1 MSPLGKPSVVKGKS
15 GQSGSGSKDRK
26 PISVAPSDAV
36 SGGGAPDNVDT
47 TIMEMTATTWD
58 YNGSQEPSA
67 FLLVKLKDD
76 DGTEHEQ
83 YYSAG
88 DLSKIVPSDDG
99 ACFYP
104 AEGSSATGLNN
115 NCNAYLFLGALV
127 DQGFPE
133 DKLRNDGFQTAVGLR
148 GHMNAIAPKKKR
160 EGLEGG
166 NKPIGVFT
174 KIHSLPW
181 EGTKG
186 KLGKAVGGVSGA
198 ARSTSASTSAAKS
211 VAASTNG
218 DADELNTEAIEAVV
232 AALAKADGPIEV
244 KRLGMAAFQA
254 APKATHRKELIKYV
268 VQNDFL
274 EQADAPWVIDGEFI
288 TAAE

>member
-1 MSPLGKPSVVKGKS
+1 MPLGKPSVVKGKS
-15 GQSGSGSKDRK
+15 GQSSKDRK

-133 DKLRNDGFQTAVGLR
+133 DKLRDEGFQTAVGLR

-174 KIHSLPW
+174 KIHSMPW
-181 EGTKG
+181 ETKG
-186 KLGKAVGGVSGA
+186 KAMGKAATTTTAS
-198 ARSTSASTSAAKS
+198 RTSAKPTQ
-211 VAASTNG
+211 AASSANG

-254 APKATHRKELIKYV
+254 APKAAHRKELIKYV

-274 EQADAPWVIDGEFI
+274 EQEGLPFVVDGEHVVM
-288 TAAE
+288 TE

>member
-1 MSPLGKPSVVKGKS
+1 MPLGKPSVVKGKS
-15 GQSGSGSKDRK
+15 GQGSKDRK

-76 DGTEHEQ
+76 DETEHEQ

-104 AEGSSATGLNN
+104 AEGSSVTGLNN

-133 DKLRNDGFQTAVGLR
+133 DKLRDEGFQTAVGLR

-186 KLGKAVGGVSGA
+186 KGKAQP
-198 ARSTSASTSAAKS
+198 STTSRGASTPARG
-211 VAASTNG
+211 ASESLNG
-218 DADELNTEAIEAVV
+218 SGSELNDEAIEAVV
-232 AALAKADGPIEV
+232 AALAKAEGPIEV

-254 APKATHRKELIKYV
+254 APKAAHRKELIKYV

-274 EQADAPWVIDGEFI
+274 EQDGLPFAVDGDMVVMTE
-288 TAAE
+288 

>member
-1 MSPLGKPSVVKGKS
+1 MPLGKPSVVKGK
-15 GQSGSGSKDRK
+15 SGSGSKDRK

-133 DKLRNDGFQTAVGLR
+133 DKLRDEGFQTAVGLR

-181 EGTKG
+181 EQKG
-186 KLGKAVGGVSGA
+186 KGKAPMTGKSSVTQSRTASATTESG
-198 ARSTSASTSAAKS
+198 
-211 VAASTNG
+211 NG
-218 DADELNTEAIEAVV
+218 SGNELNDEAIEAVV

-254 APKATHRKELIKYV
+254 APKAAHRKELIKYV

-274 EQADAPWVIDGEFI
+274 EQADAPWVVDGEFI

>member
-15 GQSGSGSKDRK
+15 GQGSKDRK

-36 SGGGAPDNVDT
+36 SGSGAPDNVDT
-47 TIMEMTATTWD
+47 TIVEMTAATWD

-76 DGTEHEQ
+76 DGTEHDQ

-99 ACFYP
+99 AYFYP

-133 DKLRNDGFQTAVGLR
+133 DKLRDEGFQTAVGLR

-181 EGTKG
+181 EQKG
-186 KLGKAVGGVSGA
+186 KGSS
-198 ARSTSASTSAAKS
+198 STSSISTRGSTSTQ
-211 VAASTNG
+211 AASTIKNG

-268 VQNDFL
+268 TTNEFLKKEYAQFEFDDNKDFVMAR
-274 EQADAPWVIDGEFI
+274 E
-288 TAAE
+288 

>member
-1 MSPLGKPSVVKGKS
+1 MPLGKPSVVKGKS
-15 GQSGSGSKDRK
+15 GQGSKDRK

-47 TIMEMTATTWD
+47 TILEMTATTWD
-58 YNGSQEPSA
+58 YDGRYEPSS

-88 DLSKIVPSDDG
+88 DLSKIVPADDG
-99 ACFYP
+99 SCFYP

-115 NCNAYLFLGALV
+115 SCNAYLFLGALV

-133 DKLRNDGFQTAVGLR
+133 DKLRDEGFQTAVGLR

-160 EGLEGG
+160 EGLEKG
-166 NKPIGVFT
+166 NQPIGVFT

-181 EGTKG
+181 EQKAKG
-186 KLGKAVGGVSGA
+186 KAPMTGKSSATQSRTVSPTTESG
-198 ARSTSASTSAAKS
+198 
-211 VAASTNG
+211 NG
-218 DADELNTEAIEAVV
+218 SGSDLNDEAIEAVV

-254 APKATHRKELIKYV
+254 APKAAHRKELIKYV

-274 EQADAPWVIDGEFI
+274 EQEGAPWVIDGEHI
-288 TAAE
+288 IAAE

>member
-1 MSPLGKPSVVKGKS
+1 MSPLGKPSVVKGK
-15 GQSGSGSKDRK
+15 SGSGSKDRK

-115 NCNAYLFLGALV
+115 SCNAYLFLGALV

-133 DKLRNDGFQTAVGLR
+133 DKLRDEGFQTAVGLR

-181 EGTKG
+181 EARGKG
-186 KLGKAVGGVSGA
+186 KASSVG
-198 ARSTSASTSAAKS
+198 ASR
-211 VAASTNG
+211 AASSAGARTTTATAASPSSNG
-218 DADELNTEAIEAVV
+218 DTDELNTEAIEAVV